1 MKSGDIVRYV
11 RPCPED
17 AHLEFVVAET
27 MDDDDGSWI
36 LLVEGED
43 GGYGGWEQRKE
54 FELAEPVNEL
64 TDQQARAAEREY
76 IRSDR
81 AARYIEG

>member
-1 MKSGDIVRYV
+1 MKPGDIVRYV

-36 LLVEGED
+36 LLVEGEY

-54 FELAEPVNEL
+54 FELATPVNEL
-64 TDQQARAAEREY
+64 TEQQAMAMIWEY